1 MKKMF
6 ITERSIEEYRKILVR
21 EEKGRLTVEKYV
33 RDMKNSMNMLRKC
46 ISKQLV
52 IDYKYYLE
60 NTGDYKISSINSFLA
75 SVNHYLEV
83 MDCADMKVKMIKVQ
97 KNMFATEERELTK
110 GEYECLIDTAVSMK

>member
-33 RDMKNSMNMLRKC
+33 RDMKKFYEYAAGKC

-60 NTGDYKISSINSFLA
+60 NTGDYKISIHFWHL
-75 SVNHYLEV
+75 LIIIL
-83 MDCADMKVKMIKVQ
+83 KLWIVQ
-97 KNMFATEERELTK
+97 
-110 GEYECLIDTAVSMK
+110 I

>member
-33 RDMKNSMNMLRKC
+33 RDMKKFYEYAAGKC

-83 MDCADMKVKMIKVQ
+83 MDCADMKG
-97 KNMFATEERELTK
+97 L
-110 GEYECLIDTAVSMK
+110 